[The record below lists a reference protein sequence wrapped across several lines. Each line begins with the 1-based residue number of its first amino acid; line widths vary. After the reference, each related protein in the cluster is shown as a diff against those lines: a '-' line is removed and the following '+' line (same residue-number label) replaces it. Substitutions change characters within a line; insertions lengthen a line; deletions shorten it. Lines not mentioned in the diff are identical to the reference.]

1 MGSREVEGKVNA
13 EKKIKVSGIGY
24 RQIQE
29 GLENLK
35 IDKDIKENRAGNRD
49 VCGEI
54 QVDK

>member
-13 EKKIKVSGIGY
+13 EKKIKVNGIGY

>member
-1 MGSREVEGKVNA
+1 MSA
-13 EKKIKVSGIGY
+13 ENVKVSGIGY

-29 GLENLK
+29 EGLENLK
-35 IDKDIKENRAGNRD
+35 TGKDKNKNRNRN